1 MFVNSPI
8 LEATSV
14 PIKNRLSHKTWHVHF
29 LEYHI
34 AIRLTTIIIPKKK
47 TKKKNQ
53 TWMISQTNE
62 VKNKT

>member
-34 AIRLTTIIIPKKK
+34 AMRLTTIIIPK
-47 TKKKNQ
+47 TKQNKNQ

>member
-1 MFVNSPI
+1 MFVSSPI

-34 AIRLTTIIIPKKK
+34 AMRLTTIIIPKKK
-47 TKKKNQ
+47 K
-53 TWMISQTNE
+53 WMISQTNE

>member
-1 MFVNSPI
+1 MFVSSPI

-34 AIRLTTIIIPKKK
+34 AMRLTTIIIPKKK
-47 TKKKNQ
+47 KK
-53 TWMISQTNE
+53 WMISQTNE